1 VLARDT
7 ERDDL
12 EGAAAMLL
20 VGLTGGIASG
30 KSTVSAMLA
39 ERGAEIIDADHIA
52 RQVVMPGNPAWC
64 KIRDHF
70 GPGVLFP
77 DGSIDRQALADIVFG
92 DPAKL
97 TVLNEITH
105 PEIFARIAD
114 RLEAHHDQDVV
125 VVLDAALLI
134 EAGLGDGVDV
144 VIVTHSPREI
154 QVERLTGKGLGEKDA
169 SSRIAAQLEP
179 EKRLARADI
188 VIDNSGSLEDLGRQV
203 DKIWKELQA
212 RLAAGARP
220 PAGGRTS

>member
-1 VLARDT
+1 
-7 ERDDL
+7 
-12 EGAAAMLL
+12 MLL

-52 RQVVMPGNPAWC
+52 RQIVLPGLPAWC
-64 KIRDHF
+64 KIREHF
-70 GPGVLFP
+70 GPGVLHP
-77 DGSIDRQALADIVFG
+77 DGQIDRQALADIVFA
-92 DPAKL
+92 DPGKL
-97 TVLNEITH
+97 ALLNEITH
-105 PEIFARIAD
+105 PAIFARIAD

-134 EAGLGDGVDV
+134 EAGLAEGVDV
-144 VIVTHSPREI
+144 VIVIHSPREI
-154 QVERLTGKGLGEKDA
+154 QVERLAAKGVGQTDA
-169 SSRIAAQLEP
+169 RNRIASQLEP

>member
-1 VLARDT
+1 
-7 ERDDL
+7 
-12 EGAAAMLL
+12 MLL

-52 RQVVMPGNPAWC
+52 RQVVMPGTPAWC

-70 GPGVLFP
+70 GPGVLYA
-77 DGSIDRQALADIVFG
+77 DGSIDRQALADLVFG
-92 DPAKL
+92 DQAKL

-105 PEIFARIAD
+105 PAIFARIAD
-114 RLEAHHDQDVV
+114 RLEAQHDQDVV

-134 EAGLGDGVDV
+134 EAGLAEGVDV

-154 QVERLTGKGLGEKDA
+154 QVERLAAKGMGARDA
-169 SSRIAAQLEP
+169 TSRIAAQLEP

-188 VIDNSGSLEDLGRQV
+188 RIDNTGVAGGAGTPGRRGLGGAAAPAGRADRPGRQRQPPV
-203 DKIWKELQA
+203 TT
-212 RLAAGARP
+212 AGR
-220 PAGGRTS
+220 GL

>member
-1 VLARDT
+1 
-7 ERDDL
+7 
-12 EGAAAMLL
+12 MLL

-52 RQVVMPGNPAWC
+52 RQVVMPGTPAWC

-70 GPGVLFP
+70 GPGVLYA
-77 DGSIDRQALADIVFG
+77 DGSIDRQALADLVFG
-92 DPAKL
+92 DQAKL

-105 PEIFARIAD
+105 PAIFARIAD
-114 RLEAHHDQDVV
+114 RLEAQHDQDVV

-134 EAGLGDGVDV
+134 EAGLADGVDV

-154 QVERLTGKGLGEKDA
+154 QVERLAAKGMVARDA
-169 SSRIAAQLEP
+169 TSRIAAQLEP

-188 VIDNSGSLEDLGRQV
+188 RIDNTGSLEELGRRVDEVWEELQRRLAERTGRAASGSL
-203 DKIWKELQA
+203 
-212 RLAAGARP
+212 P
-220 PAGGRTS
+220 